1 MLLSSWKTI
10 PKPAAKPLSA
20 DERNMLTARLV
31 ALLDEN
37 HRLLQELVSARAER
51 DALERALHAL
61 ERNQKRVLGDFTLAE
76 PD

>member
-1 MLLSSWKTI
+1 MLLSSWKTL
-10 PKPAAKPLSA
+10 PKPAAKTLSA

-51 DALERALHAL
+51 DALQRALRAL
-61 ERNQKRVLGDFTLAE
+61 ERNHVRWNEIKRET
-76 PD
+76 